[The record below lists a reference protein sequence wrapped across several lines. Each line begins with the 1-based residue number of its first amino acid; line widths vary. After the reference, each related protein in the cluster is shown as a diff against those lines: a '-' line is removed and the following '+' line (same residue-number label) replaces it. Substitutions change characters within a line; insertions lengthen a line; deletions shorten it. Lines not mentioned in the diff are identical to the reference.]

1 MAQSLLL
8 TELLILSRKCHLNT
22 CPVGIATQ
30 DPELRKKFQG
40 QPEHVI
46 NFFYYIA
53 NELRV
58 IMAKLGIR
66 TINEMVGR
74 AELLKVR
81 DDLSNPKQENIDLSL
96 ILTPAHSLRPGVAT
110 YNVRKQVSCEMEM
123 RISIEIQSLTK
134 AGPPPPYSP

>member
-1 MAQSLLL
+1 
-8 TELLILSRKCHLNT
+8 
-22 CPVGIATQ
+22 
-30 DPELRKKFQG
+30 
-40 QPEHVI
+40 
-46 NFFYYIA
+46 
-53 NELRV
+53 
-58 IMAKLGIR
+58 MAKLGIR

-110 YNVRKQVSCEMEM
+110 YNVRKQVSCEIEL

-134 AGPPPPYSP
+134 AGPPPPHSP